1 MRVPT
6 NANSDLMVQRITD
19 INSRQ
24 VRLQNEVAT
33 GQKFFSPEED
43 PAAFGRVMTLSK
55 EQSEL
60 KQYASNNDY
69 ALDLNNI
76 TYSAI
81 TQIKQV
87 SDRAGEIVTLG
98 QGAVNA
104 ASSNAYASE
113 VDQLIQQTLQVANSK
128 LRNDYIFSGKSL
140 DVQPYSLD
148 TSVTPNVCTYNGDA
162 SQVDVPVSA
171 TAIVNPGT
179 SGTQNSQIAGFIN
192 NLIALRDALKAGDTT
207 SLAST
212 VRVNLEDS
220 ENKLVDMVSSQGAV
234 QMRIN
239 LSKTQN
245 SERSDNIT
253 SLISKE
259 VDLDMPTAITELN
272 QTTLAYQAA
281 LSSTSQILKVS
292 LLDYLK

>member
-6 NANSDLMVQRITD
+6 NANSDLMVQRIND

-24 VRLQNEVAT
+24 VLLQNKVAT
-33 GQKFFSPEED
+33 GQKFFNPDDD

-69 ALDLNNI
+69 ALDLTNA
-76 TYSAI
+76 TYSAL

-87 SDRAGEIVTLG
+87 SDRAGELVTLG
-98 QGAVNA
+98 QGAVSGE
-104 ASSNAYASE
+104 ASKAYAVE

-128 LRNDYIFSGKSL
+128 LRNDYMFSGKAI
-140 DVQPYSLD
+140 DVEPFSID

-162 SQVDVPVSA
+162 SQVDVPVST
-171 TAIVNPGT
+171 TAVVHPGT
-179 SGTQNSQIAGFIN
+179 SGAQNLEIADFLN
-192 NLIALRDALKAGDTT
+192 NLISLRDSLKAGDTT
-207 SLAST
+207 ALGTT
-212 VRVNLEDS
+212 VRTSLEDT
-220 ENKLVDMVSSQGAV
+220 ENKLVDLLSAQGAV

-281 LSSTSQILKVS
+281 LSSTSQILRVS